1 MLDTVTVSL
10 PIDTDLATIGPTTL
24 LSDGTLVLWGNR
36 KGQEKKKLKQYNPH
50 TGVLRNCVDV
60 GNGVWGNAEV
70 KVDGRSTLALS
81 FRYVGNIYFSRI
93 AK

>member
-1 MLDTVTVSL
+1 MSL
-10 PIDTDLATIGPTTL
+10 PIDTGLMSTGPTSL
-24 LSDGTLVLWGNR
+24 LSDGTIVLSGSR
-36 KGQEKKKLKQYNPH
+36 KGQRFRELKQYNPH
-50 TGVLRNCVDV
+50 TGVLLNCVYVKDV
-60 GNGVWGNAEV
+60 TGNAEV